1 MDENL
6 EEKKV
11 FKEME
16 EGMRKGVEATKQQLS
31 NLRTN
36 RPSPHI
42 LENVKVEY
50 YGSLVPLKQLASISN
65 PGPRLLVIQPWDI
78 SAIKEIK
85 KAILKAN
92 LGFSPESDKKLI
104 RITVPQL
111 DAERREEIIKLAHQ
125 ISEQGRISIRAARR
139 EANERLENLE
149 KEKKIGE
156 DDRIKGKERVQEITD
171 RYIEE
176 INRALKKKEE
186 EIREV

>member
-11 FKEME
+11 FRQME
-16 EGMRKGVEATKQQLS
+16 EKMQKSLEATDQQLS

-36 RPSPHI
+36 RPSPHT

-50 YGSLVPLKQLASISN
+50 YGSLVPIKQIASISN
-65 PGPRLLVIQPWDI
+65 PSPRSLVVQPWDVAVI
-78 SAIKEIK
+78 GEIK

-92 LGFSPESDKKLI
+92 LGFSPESDKKMI

-125 ISEQGRISIRAARR
+125 ISEQGRISVRAERR
-139 EANERLENLE
+139 EANEGLENLE
-149 KEKKIGE
+149 KQKKIGE
-156 DDRIKGKERVQEITD
+156 DNRIKGKERVQGITNK
-171 RYIEE
+171 YIEQIDE
-176 INRALKKKEE
+176 ALKKKEE